1 VIFPCQ
7 LVDRIRNPNADPG
20 KQLNADP
27 GDQLNADPDP
37 DPKHFLS
44 FVNR

>member
-27 GDQLNADPDP
+27 GKQLNADPDP
-37 DPKHFLS
+37 LTAMARKK
-44 FVNR
+44 VR